1 MTSPQPSRV
10 YRHLALP
17 VPVFDYLKNYQRSH
31 KARHGEHLTIAQVVT
46 AIVRDHQ
53 QNEESE
59 AHELRKRPSLLRNA
73 C

>member
-46 AIVRDHQ
+46 AIVHDHQ
-53 QNEESE
+53 RNEERE
-59 AHELRKRPSLLRNA
+59 VHERNKQPALLRPE
-73 C
+73 